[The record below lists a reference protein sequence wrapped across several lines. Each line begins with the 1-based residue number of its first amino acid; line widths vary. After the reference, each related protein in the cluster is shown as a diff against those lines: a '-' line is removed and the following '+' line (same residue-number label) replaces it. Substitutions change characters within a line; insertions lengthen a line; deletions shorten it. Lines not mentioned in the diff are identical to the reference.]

1 MRIDQLA
8 LKHFKGFKERE
19 FSFHPE
25 FNLLVGKNGTG
36 KTSALDALSVAVGG
50 GWFLGMGMGNIRP
63 IRPNE
68 VMLGNFEHAELDD
81 QGQRHV
87 SVNWEYLYPCEVAA
101 RGEVQGESISWL
113 QVLNSPESHV
123 SNEGAMPIF
132 QLASAAKTAVREG
145 KKVSLPLI
153 SYYGTERL
161 GQGPNPFQ
169 VTDLTQLFDK
179 KEQSRL
185 AGYKNSIDPTL
196 SVDQLTQWIARQ
208 SWIAYQRKGRAS
220 PVFEAIKEAIVGC
233 VEGASDLYFDAVLGE
248 VVVEM
253 GDETQP
259 FSNLSDGQRGMAALV
274 GDLAQRAARLNPQY
288 GGAVLQQT
296 SGVVLID
303 ELDLHLHPRWQR
315 RIIEDLRRTFPK
327 IQFVCTTHSPFLIQ
341 SLRSGE
347 ELLMLDGQ
355 PTANVANLPVEE
367 IAQGIMGIPN
377 PQVSL
382 RYEEM
387 TGAARHYLEDLE
399 AAAQAPEEKLEE
411 YKARLAETIAP
422 YADNPAFQAFLEMK
436 RAAKLGE

>member
-1 MRIDQLA
+1 MRIDHLV

-25 FNLLVGKNGTG
+25 FNLLVGRNGTG
-36 KTSALDALSVAVGG
+36 KTSALDALAVAVGS
-50 GWFLGMGMGNIRP
+50 WLLGIEGAEPRP
-63 IRPNE
+63 IFRDE
-68 VMLGNFEHAELDD
+68 IMLRYFKHEGFDD
-81 QGQRHV
+81 QGQDQV

-101 RGEVQGESISWL
+101 RGEVQGKSIGWL
-113 QVLNSPESHV
+113 VEALNNPDGSTHYKET
-123 SNEGAMPIF
+123 MPIA
-132 QLASAAKTAVREG
+132 QLASAADTAVREG
-145 KKVSLPLI
+145 KEVSLPLL

-161 GQGPNPFQ
+161 GQGPKSFQ
-169 VTDLTQLFDK
+169 VTDPTRLSDK
-179 KEQSRL
+179 EEQSRL
-185 AGYKNSIDPTL
+185 AGYRNSIDPTL

-220 PVFEAIKEAIVGC
+220 PVFEAVQKAIVGC
-233 VEGASDLYFDAVLGE
+233 LEGASDLYFDATVGE

-253 GDETQP
+253 EDATQP

-274 GDLAQRAARLNPQY
+274 GDLAQRVARLNPQY
-288 GGAVLQQT
+288 GGEVLQQT

-327 IQFVCTTHSPFLIQ
+327 IQFICTTHSPFLIQ

-377 PQVSL
+377 PRVSA

-387 TGAARHYLEDLE
+387 TGAARHYLETLE
-399 AAAQAPEEKLEE
+399 AAAQAPEEKLAE

>member
-8 LKHFKGFKERE
+8 LKHFKGFEDRE
-19 FSFHPE
+19 LSFHPE
-25 FNLLVGKNGTG
+25 FNLLVGRNGTG
-36 KTSALDALSVAVGG
+36 KTGALDALAVAVSSWFWGIGG
-50 GWFLGMGMGNIRP
+50 DNPRH

-68 VMLGNFEHAELDD
+68 VRGNFQHHEEIDD

-87 SVNWEYLYPCEVAA
+87 SVNWEYLYPCEVTA

-113 QVLNSPESHV
+113 EALKGPESHV
-123 SNEGAMPIF
+123 THEGATPILE
-132 QLASAAKTAVREG
+132 LASAAGTAVREG
-145 KKVSLPLI
+145 KEVFLPLI

-161 GQGPNPFQ
+161 CQGPESFR
-169 VTDLTQLFDK
+169 VTDLTRLFDK
-179 KEQSRL
+179 EGQSRL
-185 AGYKNSIDPTL
+185 AGYGNSIDPRL
-196 SVDQLTQWIARQ
+196 SVDQLIHWIVRQ

-220 PVFEAIKEAIVGC
+220 PVFEAVKKAIVGC
-233 VEGASDLYFDAVLGE
+233 LEGASNLDFDAVIGE
-248 VVVEM
+248 VVIEM
-253 GDETQP
+253 EDETQP
-259 FSNLSDGQRGMAALV
+259 FSNLSDGQRSTAALV
-274 GDLAQRAARLNPQY
+274 GDMAQRAARLNPHY

-327 IQFVCTTHSPFLIQ
+327 IQFICTTHSPFLIQ

-377 PQVSL
+377 PQVSM

-387 TGAARHYLEDLE
+387 TGAARHYFEELE
-399 AAAQAPEEKLEE
+399 AAAKAPEEKLAE
-411 YKARLAETIAP
+411 YKVRLAETIAP